1 MTSTPDTKA
10 LARLHAECF
19 VKPRPW
25 TAQEFR
31 EILLG
36 SGVFLASDAGGFVI
50 GRAIADEAELLTIA
64 VSPDLRRRGLGR
76 DLLSAYEDGARAR
89 GAARSFLEVAAD
101 NAAAIGLY
109 LSHGYARFG
118 LRRGYYVATDGG
130 ATDALIL
137 EKNLQ

>member
-50 GRAIADEAELLTIA
+50 GRA
-64 VSPDLRRRGLGR
+64 GLGR